1 MKNLFNP
8 IYKGPQ
14 CMSPRVYTQISK
26 EQSRLKHDVTEPQ
39 NPCHFGSAS
48 RHQISKPFKIYV
60 DSYEIDLKDQGNV
73 GDT

>member
-1 MKNLFNP
+1 MHVSKSIRSN
-8 IYKGPQ
+8 
-14 CMSPRVYTQISK
+14 TQISK

-48 RHQISKPFKIYV
+48 RRHISKTFKIYV

-73 GDT
+73 ADT